1 VHGVAP
7 CIDTKDFRPPPS
19 QWFSAAVALWWIIS
33 ASGIFLKFSGDEP
46 ICFSDGTH
54 FNRESERLIKKTAFL
69 TVEDSLQLAAGIFK
83 CAGTLDSPGISRVKG
98 ETVNEDKVKH
108 IMAQVRSFPGMPAT
122 AAKLMP
128 LLQNQDSS
136 AAQIEDVLKY
146 DPGLTANILKLTN
159 SAYFGL
165 PSRVSSVR
173 QAIMLLGW
181 KRLLQL
187 VMTMCMSVLMKKPL
201 PGYGLSRGELWRHS
215 VAVSVAAD
223 VLVKSLS
230 IPDAD
235 EVFTAALLHDI
246 GKLVLGE
253 YVQEDLGNIAQ
264 MVGKGISFEVAE
276 FVVLG
281 TNHAQIGARILQ
293 NWSLPQELVNAV
305 SWHHDPDQCDHYC
318 MLSDVVHVANIL
330 GWMIGY
336 GNGRNGQPV
345 EPAFEVI
352 ERLGINAGQMEKLAE
367 KTLQEVTRLSEILT

>member
-1 VHGVAP
+1 LLQGI
-7 CIDTKDFRPPPS
+7 CNTRP
-19 QWFSAAVALWWIIS
+19 
-33 ASGIFLKFSGDEP
+33 
-46 ICFSDGTH
+46 
-54 FNRESERLIKKTAFL
+54 
-69 TVEDSLQLAAGIFK
+69 
-83 CAGTLDSPGISRVKG
+83 GTLDSPAIFRVKD

-108 IMAQVRSFPGMPAT
+108 IMAHVRSFPGMPAT
-122 AAKLMP
+122 AARLMP
-128 LLQNQDSS
+128 MLQSPDTS

-215 VAVSVAAD
+215 VAVSVAAE

-230 IPDAD
+230 ISDAD

-253 YVQEDLGNIAQ
+253 YVQEDMGNIEQ

-276 FVVLG
+276 FLVLG
-281 TNHAQIGARILQ
+281 TNHAQVGARILQ
-293 NWSLPQELVNAV
+293 NWSLPKELVNAV
-305 SWHHDPDQCDHYC
+305 SWHHDPDQCDRYC

-336 GNGRNGQPV
+336 GQGHKGQPV

-352 ERLGINAGQMEKLAE
+352 ERLGINDGQMEKLAE